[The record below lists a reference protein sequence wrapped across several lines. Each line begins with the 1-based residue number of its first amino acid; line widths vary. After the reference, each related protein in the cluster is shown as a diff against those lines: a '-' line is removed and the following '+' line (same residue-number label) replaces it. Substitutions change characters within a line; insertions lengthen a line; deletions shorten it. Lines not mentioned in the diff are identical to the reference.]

1 MGLEPTTP
9 ALQVRC
15 STLELLPRSGR
26 RWHYAG
32 RRLRRKSIHRHAC
45 LGIRPDA
52 SPPRME
58 PANWC
63 PLQIV
68 NWITTANLTRQLPS
82 LAHTGSPQHWSA
94 GIKWWSRRDFNP
106 RPSACEADALATE
119 LRPQVEQVNGNDPSS
134 SRWQR
139 DALPLSYTCLKL
151 NAPRWCSVIAQ
162 VQRGARTNTLIAL
175 SSRAQVYW
183 CLDFPRP
190 DHLLG
195 ALYRII
201 GPALVSIRARCRAKS
216 NLKCKTKNPLTVQV
230 SGFQNSCFVCLTRL
244 PPELVPPYYGHTM
257 TTEQT
262 IPDYEGR
269 NPSRSGRL
277 DL

>member
-1 MGLEPTTP
+1 MLYLGATSPKRSPLALRWAQAASQIHSSTCVSRHPARRLTATDGTRKLVPAPDRELDNHSEPHQTTP
-9 ALQVRC
+9 V
-15 STLELLPRSGR
+15 SGS
-26 RWHYAG
+26 Y
-32 RRLRRKSIHRHAC
+32 
-45 LGIRPDA
+45 
-52 SPPRME
+52 
-58 PANWC
+58 
-63 PLQIV
+63 
-68 NWITTANLTRQLPS
+68 WITAALECG
-82 LAHTGSPQHWSA
+82 H
-94 GIKWWSRRDFNP
+94 KWWSRRDFNP

-244 PPELVPPYYGHTM
+244 PPELVPPYYEHTM

-269 NPSRSGRL
+269 NPSHSGQF